1 MDNKRLK
8 FVEVSSTIG
17 RYQLFSRYLVTSPS
31 PEQRSQAALQ
41 ETAPIRADLEGRLRM
56 GLRTGD
62 AEMHLG
68 E

>member
-1 MDNKRLK
+1 MENKRLK
-8 FVEVSSTIG
+8 FVGVSITIG

-31 PEQRSQAALQ
+31 TERSQAALQ